1 MEAKGTILNDATKR
15 QFRYIPDK
23 PSQDI
28 SRWDI
33 EGLLALQAEITF
45 DAGRKAGI
53 REVVEWINSHSEEA
67 HDCYYID
74 SEEWHN
80 KLKKWGLGDE
90 EMKVSE
96 EE

>member
-33 EGLLALQAEITF
+33 EGLLALQAEISF
-45 DAGRKAGI
+45 KAGQDSVFTSMSGKLNSGNGD
-53 REVVEWINSHSEEA
+53 RETR
-67 HDCYYID
+67 
-74 SEEWHN
+74 
-80 KLKKWGLGDE
+80 K
-90 EMKVSE
+90 
-96 EE
+96 